1 MALRTDM
8 YVSCIKIF
16 GVPIV
21 PPLMTDQIRQEMKE
35 YKEKAI
41 AYEHKFKGRRVSLD
55 SGVMITSTEMQ
66 KIENYESPT
75 TVLKEPVYN
84 NVNNINKI
92 AILNGIKTDGSISPE
107 TPTLISEEDE
117 HNSNNSSSNKQPIII
132 QSETVSLTEK
142 SDDTLIPQQESNSN
156 LTVNNSITLNE
167 DNLNDNSLYKES
179 SIKSANHNLIQNS
192 SDTLVP
198 KQEPT
203 QLLTVA
209 NTNIHVDGDNISTK
223 RIPRLR
229 SNSYTLSSPSPI
241 MGAFLNS
248 QVQQQLMGPKS
259 LENNINHSKES
270 KSEPLSIYMTN
281 DNDEKILK

>member
-1 MALRTDM
+1 MALKTDM

-21 PPLMTDQIRQEMKE
+21 PPLMTDQKRKEMKE

-41 AYEHKFKGRRVSLD
+41 DYEHRFKGKKVNLD
-55 SGVMITSTEMQ
+55 CGVMITSTEMQ
-66 KIENYESPT
+66 KIKNYESPT

-84 NVNNINKI
+84 DVNNINKI
-92 AILNGIKTDGSISPE
+92 TILNGIKTDGSISLE
-107 TPTLISEEDE
+107 IPTLISEDNE
-117 HNSNNSSSNKQPIII
+117 HNFYDYFNDFYDF
-132 QSETVSLTEK
+132 ETVSLTEK